1 MIKSA
6 REIVFLFLVTCVI
19 NTVAGG
25 QGNTAKQIRAHEFY
39 LRKKA
44 ITSVVPKYPL
54 AARKDNASGVA
65 VSQITIDENGQVL
78 NVEVLQSPHPSIEAE
93 VKEALY
99 KWRFSKFTINGKP
112 YKTTGKLTFYFIIE
126 KGRARVEGP
135 NPYVSQ

>member
-1 MIKSA
+1 M
-6 REIVFLFLVTCVI
+6 VFLLVAACLI

-25 QGNTAKQIRAHEFY
+25 QPSTAKRIRAHEFY

-44 ITSVVPKYPL
+44 TISVVPKYPQ
-54 AARKDNASGVA
+54 AARKDNASGVS
-65 VSQITIDENGQVL
+65 VSQITIDENGLVI
-78 NVEVLQSPHPSIEAE
+78 NVEVLQSPHPAIEAE

-112 YKTTGKLTFYFIIE
+112 YKTTGKLTFYFIFE